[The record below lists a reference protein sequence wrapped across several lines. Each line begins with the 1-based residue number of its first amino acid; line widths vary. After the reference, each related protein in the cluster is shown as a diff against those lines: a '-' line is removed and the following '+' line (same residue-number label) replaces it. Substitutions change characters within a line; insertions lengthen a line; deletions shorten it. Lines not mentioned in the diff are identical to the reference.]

1 VPGDAA
7 EAWAARLEGLQG
19 EVEEI
24 LKEEKEER
32 VLSATER
39 DLRRGEN
46 LVVHEDEIK
55 ARPKRTWFESEK
67 EKKAGREKGAREL
80 NGESKKKEKKRLSGK
95 DRKRLEIRDDRMEGK
110 VWKKGSAERAGKGT
124 LEKAG
129 GRAKK
134 GKGKGAAAKSKP
146 KARVGKA
153 KR

>member
-1 VPGDAA
+1 MPGDAA

-67 EKKAGREKGAREL
+67 EKKAGREL
-80 NGESKKKEKKRLSGK
+80 NGESRKKEKKRLSGK

-110 VWKKGSAERAGKGT
+110 VWKKGSAERAGRGT

-134 GKGKGAAAKSKP
+134 GKGKGAAVKSKP